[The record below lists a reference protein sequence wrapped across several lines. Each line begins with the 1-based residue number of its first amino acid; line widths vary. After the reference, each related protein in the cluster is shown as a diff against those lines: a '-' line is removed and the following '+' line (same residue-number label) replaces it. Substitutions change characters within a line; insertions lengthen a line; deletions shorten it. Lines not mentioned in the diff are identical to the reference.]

1 MISHTHSAN
10 THIEFDALQLGLIVL
25 DQHARIQ
32 YLNAAA
38 QVLLRAPSSH
48 AHDMPLTQWFEADET
63 LKQIIRHIETGSDS
77 VYRCVLRMVRQG
89 DGSELDNPLSIYVAL
104 SPLPNTEEQSPP
116 QPSYM
121 LECFDL
127 GAYEQVQQDT
137 QLCAHAQSHQL
148 LMRQLA
154 HEIKNPLGGIRGATQ
169 LLQDELET
177 LQPELVEYTEM
188 VLGQVDRL
196 KNLVDQYLVPY
207 RQGMAQAQM
216 INIHKV
222 CDEAFRLALVEFGE
236 ERIEWLR
243 DYDVSIPPVRA
254 VADYVQQLLLNII
267 QNAAQAVLGAS
278 SQENVDKPKITLR
291 TRIARHCLVNQVK
304 HAMMLEISVLD
315 NGPGIPAEIA
325 DTLFLPLVTQREGG
339 TGLGLSVAMQIA
351 QQHGGTIEVV
361 SRPLRP
367 YRTQMRVLLP
377 LQS

>member
-1 MISHTHSAN
+1 MLAK
-10 THIEFDALQLGLIVL
+10 HIEFDSLQLALLVL
-25 DQHARIQ
+25 NRQARIQ
-32 YLNAAA
+32 DLNTSA
-38 QVLLRAPSSH
+38 QMLLRAPSSS
-48 AHDMPLTQWFEADET
+48 AYDMPLTQWFDSDET
-63 LKQIIRHIETGSDS
+63 LTQIMQHIESESET
-77 VYRCVLRMVRQG
+77 VYRCVLRMIRQG
-89 DGSELDNPLSIYVAL
+89 DGSELDSPLSVYAAL
-104 SPLPNTEEQSPP
+104 SPLPPTRAQTDTM
-116 QPSYM
+116 YV
-121 LECFDL
+121 LECCEL

-137 QLCAHAQSHQL
+137 QSRAHAQSQQL
-148 LMRQLA
+148 LLRQLA

-169 LLQDELET
+169 LLEDELHA

-216 INIHKV
+216 INIHEV
-222 CDEAFRLALVEFGE
+222 CDAAFRLAQIEFGQAQ
-236 ERIEWLR
+236 IDWQR

-267 QNAAQAVLGAS
+267 QNAAQAVLSVA
-278 SQENVDKPKITLR
+278 ECERHAAPKITLR

-304 HAMMLEISVLD
+304 HPMMLEISVLD
-315 NGPGIPAEIA
+315 NGPGIPEEIT

-361 SRPLRP
+361 SRPQRTH
-367 YRTQMRVLLP
+367 RVHGTQMRVLLP
-377 LQS
+377 L

>member
-1 MISHTHSAN
+1 MRLAKHT
-10 THIEFDALQLGLIVL
+10 EFDALQLGLIVL
-25 DQHARIQ
+25 DRRARVQH
-32 YLNAAA
+32 LNTAA
-38 QVLLRAPSSH
+38 QMLLRSPQSH
-48 AHDMPLTQWFEADET
+48 AYDVPLTQWFDADET
-63 LKQIIRHIETGSDS
+63 LKYIIRHIETGSET
-77 VYRCVLRMVRQG
+77 VYRCVLRLIRQG
-89 DGSELDNPLSIYVAL
+89 DGSELDNPLSVYAAL
-104 SPLPNTEEQSPP
+104 SPMPMTEGENEPM
-116 QPSYM
+116 YL
-121 LECFDL
+121 LECFEL

-137 QLCAHAQSHQL
+137 QSRARTQSHQL

-207 RQGMAQAQM
+207 RQGTAQASL
-216 INIHKV
+216 INIHEV
-222 CDEAFRLALVEFGE
+222 CDAAFRLAQIEFGQAQ
-236 ERIEWLR
+236 IDWQR

-254 VADYVQQLLLNII
+254 VADYLQQLLLNII

-278 SQENVDKPKITLR
+278 NRDNPEAPKITLR

-304 HAMMLEISVLD
+304 HAMMLDISVLD
-315 NGPGIPAEIA
+315 NGPGIPEEIA

-351 QQHGGTIEVV
+351 QQHGGTIEVI
-361 SRPLRP
+361 SRPHRLSQRSQ
-367 YRTQMRVLLP
+367 RSFGTQMRVLLP
-377 LQS
+377 L